1 MPETVDM
8 LENALETE
16 AKLLV
21 KLIGEL
27 QNDDLYEFIRRIAE
41 VKASSV
47 GTTPADEILHV
58 ARNVKNIENAL
69 EDFYVR

>member
-8 LENALETE
+8 LANALETE

-41 VKASSV
+41 VEPRPGRDA
-47 GTTPADEILHV
+47 TDEILHV